1 MSSIIRTADALLEE
15 LGITE
20 PEEIDVEA
28 IAYHCGAIVKYRP
41 LNGCAA
47 RIVGS
52 DDRAIITVDDASIPG
67 RQRFSIGH
75 ELGHW
80 MRDRG
85 KAAFLC
91 KDKDLAS
98 SWSYRSDPESMA
110 NRYAADLLMPMFMF
124 KPAAGDQPITF
135 NTVSALAEQFQ
146 VSKTAAAIRLVE
158 AGIYP
163 AIVACYGKA
172 GRKWFSRG
180 PDVPDSIWP
189 VDELDHETAAFEL
202 LFGGIEQDRPTTSDA
217 SSWVTH
223 RDSDRYTI
231 VESSI
236 KTGDDSIVTL
246 IWWKN
251 ESQITDLL

>member
-110 NRYAADLLMPMFMF
+110 NRYAADLLMTMFMV
-124 KPAAGDQPITF
+124 KTAAGDATITF
-135 NTVSALAEQFQ
+135 NNVIS
-146 VSKTAAAIRLVE
+146 
-158 AGIYP
+158 
-163 AIVACYGKA
+163 VA
-172 GRKWFSRG
+172 
-180 PDVPDSIWP
+180 V
-189 VDELDHETAAFEL
+189 
-202 LFGGIEQDRPTTSDA
+202 Q
-217 SSWVTH
+217 
-223 RDSDRYTI
+223 
-231 VESSI
+231 
-236 KTGDDSIVTL
+236 
-246 IWWKN
+246 
-251 ESQITDLL
+251 